1 MAKAFLVYLDESE
14 NNFLR
19 AEMEKLANRNLEGL
33 TPEEIE
39 RSNRAQAIIFD
50 LDNSDVDDGDS
61 DDGEEEDDTGVIF
74 IVESDNPD
82 GEYEDHYKLLRPD
95 KFVYSTSLTREEA
108 EESLELLKKKHP
120 NRNFRINELGS
131 EEEGQQ

>member
-50 LDNSDVDDGDS
+50 LDR
-61 DDGEEEDDTGVIF
+61 
-74 IVESDNPD
+74 
-82 GEYEDHYKLLRPD
+82 K
-95 KFVYSTSLTREEA
+95 STL
-108 EESLELLKKKHP
+108 
-120 NRNFRINELGS
+120 
-131 EEEGQQ
+131 